1 MPFVK
6 IPGTDREVFVEL
18 HDPKEEGLPLL
29 IAAGTE
35 VKLTPERIAYEMADP
50 NSKWDFSLAHEAA
63 VKLTPEVAFA
73 LKASVNKFEPL
84 RRKARANKLGVGVG
98 GRGRGGRPISTRF
111 SVAEDISVIATHFM
125 LQGMKRQKAINQAVD
140 YWINNDKTR
149 IEPSRRLI
157 DAALARI
164 RRGGTSNLSGLVEF
178 VRAKYLL
185 PALPALQAVP
195 PDKSKPKTRIK

>member
-6 IPGTDREVFVEL
+6 VPGTDQEVFVEL

-29 IAAGTE
+29 IAVGTE
-35 VKLTPERIAYEMADP
+35 VKLTAEQIAYEMADP

-63 VKLTPEVAFA
+63 VKVTPEVALA
-73 LKASVNKFEPL
+73 LRASVNNFEPL
-84 RRKARANKLGVGVG
+84 RRKARANRLGVGVG

-111 SVAEDISVIATHFM
+111 SAAEDISVIATHFM
-125 LQGMKRQKAINQAVD
+125 LKGMKRQKAIDQALD
-140 YWINNDKTR
+140 YWVNNDKKR
-149 IEPSRRLI
+149 IEPSKRLI

-164 RRGGTSNLSGLVEF
+164 RRGGTSNLSILVEF

-185 PALPALQAVP
+185 PELPAVP
-195 PDKSKPKTRIK
+195 TDKSKPKS